1 MRTRQ
6 LQKRHVLAEGDD
18 PLLTPEQ
25 KARYRQAAELLR
37 GWMQAEDGYD
47 QEVWPLIEAELKD
60 HRMRMAV

>member
-1 MRTRQ
+1 MRSIP
-6 LQKRHVLAEGDD
+6 AEGED

-25 KARYRQAAELLR
+25 RERYRQAAELLCD
-37 GWMQAEDGYD
+37 WMQAEDGYD